1 MSVRQ
6 NWPKARPP
14 QSRFELALSH
24 RGRRRSLV
32 LRPGLFYALVAL
44 APIVGLVYLALSLYL
59 VFHDDMLA
67 ALMSRASAQ
76 QYAYEDQAS
85 ALRSEISRMTR
96 ARLVDQTAYEEK
108 IRDLMSRQAQIEQRA
123 ATIAALANR
132 AGLGTADQTIVP
144 EASLAQQAKPRPAAQ
159 KAAGNALDP
168 LLAIP
173 GGRPPGPASLPA
185 AASAFGPVTPPPLST
200 SAPTPVASPASET
213 KPQPL
218 AIELRSDNSD
228 WISPQPQMPAPAVTA
243 NAAPVEFR
251 LGAVADSLDKI
262 ENTQMRDI
270 ATLGSVAHKT
280 NAKLRGALAETGLE
294 ADHLKPPPDAKAEDG
309 IGGPFIPVQPDAG
322 KSPFDQ
328 AALELQDDLLGAD
341 QLKRLL
347 PYLPLRQPV
356 AGPLQ
361 VTSPFGTRIDPF
373 FGRLALHPGVDLRQ
387 AYGSAV
393 YATAAG
399 KVTIAAPSGGYGNL
413 VEIDHGNRLA
423 TRYGHLSTILVT
435 EGETVEAG
443 QEVGK
448 IGSTGR
454 STGPHLHYEVRIDG
468 EPVDPMRFLKAG
480 MKLATDE

>member
-6 NWPKARPP
+6 NWPKARP
-14 QSRFELALSH
+14 SESHFELTLSH
-24 RGRRRSLV
+24 CSRRRSLI
-32 LRPGLFYALVAL
+32 LRPGAFYALVVL
-44 APIVGLVYLALSLYL
+44 APVVGLVYLALSLYL

-67 ALMSRASAQ
+67 ALMSRSSAQ
-76 QYAYEDQAS
+76 QYAYEDQVS
-85 ALRSEISRMTR
+85 ALRSEISRTTR
-96 ARLVDQTAYEEK
+96 ARLVDQTAYEDR
-108 IRDLMSRQAQIEQRA
+108 IRDLMSRQAQVEQRA
-123 ATIAALANR
+123 ATIAALADR
-132 AGLGTADQTIVP
+132 AGLGTAGETIVP
-144 EASLAQQAKPRPAAQ
+144 ETSPAQEAKPRTFPQ

-173 GGRPPGPASLPA
+173 GGRPPAPAGPPA
-185 AASAFGPVTPPPLST
+185 AASAFAPITPPPLIT
-200 SAPTPVASPASET
+200 GPPAPPPPLSKS

-228 WISPQPQMPAPAVTA
+228 WTSPQTPALAA
-243 NAAPVEFR
+243 MASAAPIELR

-294 ADHLKPPPDAKAEDG
+294 TDHLKPPPDAKAEDG
-309 IGGPFIPVQPDAG
+309 IGGPFIPLPPDAG
-322 KSPFDQ
+322 KSPFDR
-328 AALELQDDLLGAD
+328 AALDMQDDLLGAES
-341 QLKRLL
+341 LKRLL
-347 PYLPLRQPV
+347 PYVPLRQPV

-387 AYGSAV
+387 SYGSPV

-413 VEIDHGNRLA
+413 VEIDHGNGLA
-423 TRYGHLSTILVT
+423 TRYGHLSTILVS

-448 IGSTGR
+448 IGTTGR